1 MRCVKVFLAALLI
14 TLSARA
20 GEPQAAKVP
29 PKAPAT
35 VPAKAPAA
43 APART
48 PAPVRMSDAQLETA
62 IRAKFAKSKINA
74 DKFQVRVQGGVAT
87 IEGKTDVIQHKGV
100 ATRMSKTAGAIA
112 VNNRV
117 QISDGAREKAAANLE
132 KGRRRAQVKRA
143 EPRSDLRPP
152 R

>member
-1 MRCVKVFLAALLI
+1 MRYVKVFAAALLMAA
-14 TLSARA
+14 SAPA
-20 GEPQAAKVP
+20 SEPQAAKAPV
-29 PKAPAT
+29 KAPAT
-35 VPAKAPAA
+35 ASAK
-43 APART
+43 T

-62 IRAKFAKSKINA
+62 IRARFARSKINA

-100 ATRMSKTAGAIA
+100 ATRMSRNAGAIA

-117 QISDGAREKAAANLE
+117 QISEAARDKAAANLE
-132 KGRRRAQVKRA
+132 KGRRRAQIKRA

>member
-1 MRCVKVFLAALLI
+1 MRYVKVFAAALLVAGYA
-14 TLSARA
+14 SAS
-20 GEPQAAKVP
+20 ESQA
-29 PKAPAT
+29 
-35 VPAKAPAA
+35 AKAPAS

-48 PAPVRMSDAQLETA
+48 AAHTPARAPAPVRISDAQMETD
-62 IRAKFAKSKINA
+62 IRARFAKSKINA

-87 IEGKTDVIQHKGV
+87 IEGKTDVMQHKGV
-100 ATRMSKTAGAIA
+100 ATRMSRNAGAIA

-117 QISDGAREKAAANLE
+117 QISQGAREKAAANLE
-132 KGRRRAQVKRA
+132 KGRRRAQIKPA